1 MVRTSVRVSLF
12 QPVVSGVTHRP
23 EVQSIELEPI
33 FQRLQNGQLGDAP
46 LPLVSVVICSD
57 GVWDN
62 WTYEDVTKF
71 VLDPS
76 CMNAVACG
84 ADGGR
89 RVTASFMQRNSIY
102 AKRNFGSQADNATG
116 IVIYLSPAEN
126 FPAQV

>member
-1 MVRTSVRVSLF
+1 LSLA
-12 QPVVSGVTHRP
+12 GVTHLP
-23 EVQSIELEPI
+23 EVQAIDLAPI
-33 FQRLQNGQLGDAP
+33 FERLATNQGDAP

-71 VLDPS
+71 VMDPS

-84 ADGGR
+84 VDGGR
-89 RVTASFMQRNSIY
+89 RVTASFMQRNGIY

-116 IVIYLSPAEN
+116 IVIYLSPAEA
-126 FPAQV
+126 FPAQG